1 MKIGTKLIIGFMT
14 IASLV
19 GFVGIFSA
27 ISHKNIQINSKIIT
41 KVLEL
46 DILLDKSL
54 VKLLAL
60 VQTENAKDYLR
71 EKTDYEKTRAEFD
84 ALFNSLNNE
93 YAQKLPDLGFDV
105 KLFRKDAGELAK
117 ISNRL
122 IALQKQ
128 CLAKDKASKEKKSRE
143 TELRDK
149 TLTAL
154 FALQDNAL
162 IKDAELMQYK
172 SKEAL
177 YQYKDQEHGIEWL
190 ETISKVKDNPLIIPL
205 EDVSKDLNTYGHVAQ
220 DIFKIIVEQK
230 IIETQKH
237 LAFIELKELIHR
249 LEENQARIVNKIKTE
264 SQILARNTHLI
275 IFAVITG
282 AFLVSIILGLTIAR
296 SISKPVANLAR
307 TTQAIA
313 QGDFSVRVDV
323 AKADEIGQ
331 LAASFNK
338 MTEDLQETTTS
349 IDNLNQEIA
358 ERKRVEADLKAAQ
371 ETLIETAHRAGMA
384 EVAADVLHNVGNVL
398 NSINVS
404 TTLVVEKLTNS
415 ELANLE
421 KLASL
426 INDHTEDIG
435 TFLTEHPQG
444 KHIPVYLTEV
454 SKCLTDEQAEV
465 VSRLRVLTDNVE
477 HIKEIISMQQ
487 SYAKVSGVEAQTSLA
502 KLVEDAIQINSAG
515 LERHGTRLVREFEE
529 FPDVEIDKQKVLQI
543 LVNLISNAKYALSGS
558 DKEEKLLTVRLYKH
572 SEDRFRI
579 EVADNGVGISEDNLT
594 KIFGHGFT
602 TKEHGHGFGLH
613 SSALACDEIGG
624 SLTVHSE
631 GVGQG
636 ATFTLELPFKSVG
649 VMQ

>member
-558 DKEEKLLTVRLYKH
+558 NKEEKLLTVRIYKH
-572 SEDRFRI
+572 FEDRFRI
-579 EVADNGVGISEDNLT
+579 EVADNGVGISQDNLA
-594 KIFGHGFT
+594 KIFSHGFT
-602 TKEHGHGFGLH
+602 TKKDGHGFGLH
-613 SSALACDEIGG
+613 SSALAAKEMGG
-624 SLTVHSE
+624 ALTAHSD

-636 ATFTLELPFKSVG
+636 ATFTLELPFKPVE
-649 VMQ
+649 VMK